1 MECNGREK
9 ATSLFG
15 SVPETNVISWT
26 AMIGG
31 LARNGLA
38 DEALILFVE
47 MLAHEHIHLDDFTFG
62 AVLHACATAASL
74 ARGRMVHCRVFQS
87 GFVSYLYVANSL
99 IDMYAKC
106 GDLEGGTNVFSTIVN
121 KDLVSWNTM
130 LFGFAING
138 LPNEALVVYDSMKSH
153 DVCPDEVTFTGLLTA
168 CSHSGLLEHGKTF
181 FELMVSVHGIQPKPE
196 HLSCILDMYARS
208 GNITKAMEMLDR
220 YSEMIQT
227 HNSDI
232 REALLSAC
240 SLEHLNF
247 SVARKAVKDMV
258 ATKSAGDVGYVMLSN
273 LFCATG
279 QWNQAERVRIA
290 MAEYGIKK
298 SPGCSWIEVQGAV
311 KVFVSGAQDLDHS
324 GWDVI
329 SLLDGE
335 MRDIMFFDVQ
345 SYRSS

>member
-1 MECNGREK
+1 
-9 ATSLFG
+9 
-15 SVPETNVISWT
+15 
-26 AMIGG
+26 
-31 LARNGLA
+31 
-38 DEALILFVE
+38 
-47 MLAHEHIHLDDFTFG
+47 
-62 AVLHACATAASL
+62 
-74 ARGRMVHCRVFQS
+74 
-87 GFVSYLYVANSL
+87 
-99 IDMYAKC
+99 
-106 GDLEGGTNVFSTIVN
+106 
-121 KDLVSWNTM
+121 
-130 LFGFAING
+130 
-138 LPNEALVVYDSMKSH
+138 
-153 DVCPDEVTFTGLLTA
+153 
-168 CSHSGLLEHGKTF
+168 
-181 FELMVSVHGIQPKPE
+181 
-196 HLSCILDMYARS
+196 
-208 GNITKAMEMLDR
+208 
-220 YSEMIQT
+220 MIQT

-324 GWDVI
+324 GSVSDVI

-335 MRDIMFFDVQ
+335 MRNIMHFDV
-345 SYRSS
+345 